1 LPRLLVSLL
10 DHTQS
15 SVTNIM
21 IRRVRGKEEGLANRT
36 SVDAKELISVL
47 NDPASATRRLLTVW
61 SNVPL
66 LLMLDVDWE
75 RGPLV
80 LIGLEDYTMWPLL
93 PPGTLLQ
100 LDPKVRKIAD
110 GAWTEFERPIYLV
123 EHNNRFYCSHAQ
135 RKRQTLL
142 LISHAESPSPPS
154 TPIPF
159 REARIRG
166 RLTPIFR
173 PLAVPGSA
181 PGRGGQPRQYL
192 KP

>member
-1 LPRLLVSLL
+1 MLGCVAKVTTRSRSLYCW
-10 DHTQS
+10 
-15 SVTNIM
+15 
-21 IRRVRGKEEGLANRT
+21 RRHNLKSRGKEVGLANRT
-36 SVDAKELISVL
+36 SVDAKELITVL
-47 NDPASATRRLLTVW
+47 NDPASATTRLLTVW

-80 LIGLEDYTMWPLL
+80 LIGLEDYMMWPLL

-100 LDPKVRKIAD
+100 LDPKVRSVAE
-110 GAWTEFERPIYLV
+110 GAWTEFERPIYLI
-123 EHNNRFYCSHAQ
+123 EYHGRFYCCHAQ

-159 REARIRG
+159 REARVRG

-173 PLAVPGSA
+173 PLATRASA
-181 PGRGGQPRQYL
+181 PGRGTQTRLSP
-192 KP
+192 

>member
-1 LPRLLVSLL
+1 MSLL
-10 DHTQS
+10 DHIKPFGGNHDWKS
-15 SVTNIM
+15 
-21 IRRVRGKEEGLANRT
+21 RGKEVGLGNLT
-36 SVDAKELISVL
+36 SADARELITVL
-47 NDPASATRRLLTVW
+47 NDPASATTRLLTVW

-80 LIGLEDYTMWPLL
+80 LIGLEDYMMWPLL

-100 LDPKVRKIAD
+100 LDPKVRSVAE
-110 GAWTEFERPIYLV
+110 GAWTEFERPIYLI
-123 EHNNRFYCSHAQ
+123 EHNNRFYCCHAQ

-154 TPIPF
+154 TPVPF
-159 REARIRG
+159 REARVRG

-173 PLAVPGSA
+173 PLAKRASA
-181 PGRGGQPRQYL
+181 PGRGTQTRVNP
-192 KP
+192 